1 MTHSPPF
8 DSSTRR
14 MPLARLRVWH
24 LALLVLFTAVALVDI
39 QDQRRSEP
47 ALIALA
53 GGGYALFGLLGWL
66 GWRIAVRFEPRL
78 GKVRL
83 LILYFIAMAAL
94 YMTGTLFYLFAEHV
108 YLVGRL

>member
-1 MTHSPPF
+1 MTHAPPF

-14 MPLARLRVWH
+14 ILLAQLRVWH

-47 ALIALA
+47 VLIALA
-53 GGGYALFGLLGWL
+53 GGGYALYGLLGWL
-66 GWRIAVRFEPRL
+66 SWRIAVRFEPRL

-83 LILYFIAMAAL
+83 LIRYFVAMAAF
-94 YMTGTLFYLFAEHV
+94 YMTGTLFYLLAEHV
-108 YLVGRL
+108 YLVGGL